1 MNTSTS
7 FEELLALQTQK
18 MSFVS
23 RALINY
29 KKLGQ
34 AKMTPAVTR
43 QRLVTLKEAFATCQ
57 ELDSRIGLHADDDD
71 KASHTY
77 FTKNSFLECED
88 CYNEA
93 ADYMAEVLESY
104 ESRIPPATSSQNVSG
119 LHDVFRPASHLPRI
133 NLPTFDGSID
143 KWESFRDKF
152 QSMIHNDPSLS
163 NVDRLHYL
171 CSCVKGDA
179 SNALD
184 HLAVTNNNFDV
195 AWRILVSRY
204 DNKRRLVTTHLQSLL
219 NLPLLTT
226 ETAHDL
232 RQLRDQTNKAIQA
245 LRNLNRPVEH
255 WDDLLVL
262 LVAQKL
268 DKYSRKAWEL
278 KLGDT
283 VEYPRYNELDQFLES
298 RIRALEAIVPLSKEK
313 PSSTSKG
320 KILVSHT
327 ASTVSFACPLC
338 KANHLLY
345 QCSTFLKQT
354 PSQRFDFIK
363 QRKRCLNCF
372 SSKHSVKDCSN
383 SRVCR
388 QCNKRHHTLLHF
400 DSSTPPV
407 QTESPPAT
415 SANVNEVMSHLLS
428 KTVAPNSNILLATAR
443 VRVYSPVGRF
453 ITARALLDQGSVSTF
468 ITESLAQRLRLSK
481 INRSIFV
488 TGISEM
494 QSVVRHA
501 AHLTI
506 TPANRDELAYSTTAL
521 ILRSLTKYVPNRIS
535 TTGTWNHV
543 DGLQLADS
551 DPMST
556 DPIDMIIGAD
566 LYGMLVLDG
575 VRQGSETEPTAQN
588 TTLGWILSGPI
599 ASSPTNL
606 SIFET
611 AHHGVV
617 LEALDFDLRRFWE
630 TEEVPQ
636 TQHHSPDERKC
647 EEHFLATH
655 SRTPQG
661 RYIVRLPFKTGPPL
675 SLGESRFIAE
685 SSLYRLE
692 RRFKRNPSI
701 ASEYH
706 DFLTEYENLGHMIKI
721 PPTEI
726 VQPDQS
732 YYIPHHA
739 VLRDSSATTRLRVVF
754 NASCRTTN
762 GTSLNDN
769 MFIGPKLQKDL
780 AAVIMQWRQYRYVF
794 TADIA
799 KMYRQILVD
808 FRDTDYQRILWRS
821 SPSEPVRDYRLLTV
835 TYGTAA
841 APYLALRVLD
851 QLAEDD
857 GAQFPLAVPVLRHQ
871 TYVDDC
877 AFGADDHILARQTR
891 DQLIALLA
899 KGGFRLRK
907 WASNSPDLLSDLDPA
922 DHGLATHK
930 VLQDDEHL
938 KVLGVSW
945 NPKLDAFQRRVS
957 LPSSPGKT
965 KRAILS
971 TIAGF
976 FDPMGWAAPVIIGAK
991 IFMQRLWSIQ
1001 CQWDDDIPG
1010 EHFDHWAT
1018 YHHQLPHLETLS
1030 IPRWTT
1036 HGSHTLHS
1044 ALHGFSDASTM
1055 AFAAVVYL
1063 RVVNVDGS
1071 INISLLIAK
1080 SKVAPLKTISVPRLE
1095 LSAALL
1101 LARLVNYVRS
1111 ALQLPSIECHCWTD
1125 STITLAWLSQS
1136 PSRWKT
1142 FVANRVSIIQ
1152 SLLPEVSWRHVPTQD
1167 NPADCASRG
1176 LAPHALAN
1184 YNLWWSG
1191 PSWLCQSPESWPTCE
1206 LSIPAETALEQRS
1219 QPPIH
1224 SLHVTPS
1231 WDLASRYSSWPR
1243 LLRITAYLYR
1253 FLYRLRSSKSASSSQ
1268 AILHPEEIQK
1278 AKHYWLRVMQSEMF
1292 SVEISTLQ
1300 RQLPLQKTSSLST
1313 LNPYL
1318 DADGLL
1324 RIRGRLRHACL
1335 SETTKNPLVLRAHP
1349 LLVLIIQHHH
1359 LRTLHAGPQLTLA
1372 SLRNE
1377 FWILRSRATVRAVL
1391 YQCVQCTRE
1400 RAKKPVELM
1409 GDLPEARVNRAA
1421 RAFIHTGVDYA
1432 GPITVRTAPGRGH
1445 KSQKAYIALF
1455 ICLTTKAMHLELVS
1469 DYSSPTF
1476 IAAYQRFVS
1485 RRGLPQ
1491 SMYSDNGTTFHGANR
1506 ELSEAHAKAIRDPS
1520 FRNRLAS
1527 DGTAWQFLPP
1537 AAPHF
1542 GGLWEAGV
1550 KSVKYHIKRCIGLHT
1565 LTFEEMTTFLCR
1577 IEACLNSRP
1586 IAPVSDNPDDY
1597 HALTPGHFLIGT
1609 SLLAPEPSVLEFNE
1623 NRLSRWQ
1630 MIQRLTEEF
1639 WRSWSSDYL
1648 HSLQQRPKWRVI
1660 QRLAKVGQIV
1670 LVRNPLAPPSHWDLG
1685 RIVACHPGEDGL
1697 TRVVTVKTS
1706 RSEYKRPIVKLCF
1719 LPVAI
1724 NTEEVKDSVMAG
1736 GISS

>member
-400 DSSTPPV
+400 DNSTPPV

-481 INRSIFV
+481 INRSMFV

-506 TPANRDELAYSTTAL
+506 TPANRDEPAYSTTAL

-706 DFLTEYENLGHMIKI
+706 DFLKEYENLGHMIKI

-938 KVLGVSW
+938 KVLG
-945 NPKLDAFQRRVS
+945 
-957 LPSSPGKT
+957 
-965 KRAILS
+965 
-971 TIAGF
+971 
-976 FDPMGWAAPVIIGAK
+976 
-991 IFMQRLWSIQ
+991 
-1001 CQWDDDIPG
+1001 WDDDIPG

-1609 SLLAPEPSVLEFNE
+1609 SLLAPAEPSVLEFNE